1 MTVETFGAQLPA
13 LVGVLVGTLGTI
25 LATTLADRA
34 RWKRSQD
41 VRWDER
47 RLEAYVE
54 YARAI
59 KEIHAIALRMTA
71 ADRPAS
77 RSHRIDRE
85 AGIAMLAEADV
96 RRTLVWESMLL
107 LGDER
112 TVAAARTWR
121 DAVWQVEHRARG
133 FADQPGDVASL
144 LNRADEARDGFYR
157 AARSSLGVRGGSVA
171 QSAMLKRELAAE
183 LLAAPQPA
191 VSRQVS
197 DSRGASN

>member
-1 MTVETFGAQLPA
+1 MGTFVAQLPA
-13 LVGVLVGTLGTI
+13 LIGVLVGTLGTI

-47 RLEAYVE
+47 RLDAYVE
-54 YARAI
+54 YARTI

-85 AGIAMLAEADV
+85 VGVAMLAEADV

-107 LGDER
+107 LGDEQ

-121 DAVWQVEHRARG
+121 DAVWQVEHCARG
-133 FADQPGDVASL
+133 FADQQVDVASL

-171 QSAMLKRELAAE
+171 QSSMLRREFASGWLAASPTS
-183 LLAAPQPA
+183 AG
-191 VSRQVS
+191 RQVS
-197 DSRGASN
+197 DNKGAWN